1 MIRKHNRRAA
11 KAAFAIA
18 FGVAIVL
25 GGAAAA
31 PAAVERSGATPIII
45 GTKNFPEQYVLGQLY
60 KQALEAK
67 GFKVQYK
74 ENIGSTELI
83 DTALRSGR
91 VTLYPEYTGIMLSV
105 TFKRK
110 TLPKTA
116 LGTYQTAKALY
127 EKRGQTL
134 LKQTPFQDRDGI
146 AVLRATASK
155 FGLKTVGDLRKV
167 PDLTLAAFRSSRRAG
182 AAARQVRGAQR
193 RVHAARRHQRLHV
206 AEPGEGP
213 GRGHL
218 HDRPAADLDQ
228 VRRALGAAQHVRF
241 QQVAPVLSKKLV
253 AENGRA

>member
-18 FGVAIVL
+18 LGVAIVL

-31 PAAVERSGATPIII
+31 PAALEKEQATPIII

-83 DTALRSGR
+83 DASLRSGR

-116 LGTYQTAKALY
+116 LGTYMPAKALY

-134 LKQTPFQDRDGI
+134 LKADAVPGPRRDRRAAHDRDPVRAEDGRRPAEGARPDARRVPRVRD
-146 AVLRATASK
+146 AVAAAAREPLRGQDA
-155 FGLKTVGDLRKV
+155 
-167 PDLTLAAFRSSRRAG
+167 SSRRW
-182 AAARQVRGAQR
+182 RGS
-193 RVHAARRHQRLHV
+193 
-206 AEPGEGP
+206 
-213 GRGHL
+213 
-218 HDRPAADLDQ
+218 
-228 VRRALGAAQHVRF
+228 
-241 QQVAPVLSKKLV
+241 APT
-253 AENGRA
+253 RC

>member
-31 PAAVERSGATPIII
+31 PAAVDRSEATPIII

-83 DTALRSGR
+83 DASLRSGR

-105 TFKRK
+105 PSSGRRCRRRRSAPTGR
-110 TLPKTA
+110 
-116 LGTYQTAKALY
+116 
-127 EKRGQTL
+127 
-134 LKQTPFQDRDGI
+134 
-146 AVLRATASK
+146 LRRCT
-155 FGLKTVGDLRKV
+155 
-167 PDLTLAAFRSSRRAG
+167 RSG
-182 AAARQVRGAQR
+182 
-193 RVHAARRHQRLHV
+193 
-206 AEPGEGP
+206 
-213 GRGHL
+213 
-218 HDRPAADLDQ
+218 
-228 VRRALGAAQHVRF
+228 VRRC
-241 QQVAPVLSKKLV
+241 S
-253 AENGRA
+253 GRHRSRTTTGSRCSARPRPSMG